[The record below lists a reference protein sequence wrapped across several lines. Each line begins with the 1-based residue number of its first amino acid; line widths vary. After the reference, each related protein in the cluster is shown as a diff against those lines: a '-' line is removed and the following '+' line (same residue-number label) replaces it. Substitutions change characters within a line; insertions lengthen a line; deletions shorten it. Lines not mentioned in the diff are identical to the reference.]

1 MTQSEFEFLE
11 ANKYNF
17 TTVDVGFVRN
27 LSEPI
32 LNQYHDIYKKY
43 IDSSYILTAWCSNC
57 VFKMIEKLSVWYKTA
72 TVDPEIP
79 TLMATTNFVF
89 PDSLDDIQADENGSV
104 EMSEPAVE
112 QKKRGR
118 KKLNP

>member
-11 ANKYNF
+11 ANKMNF
-17 TTVDVGFVRN
+17 ETVAVGFVRN

-32 LNQYHDIYKKY
+32 LNEYHTIYKKY

-57 VFKMIEKLSVWYKTA
+57 VFKMIERLADWYKSQDKQP
-72 TVDPEIP
+72 VVP

-89 PDSLDDIQADENGSV
+89 PDGLDDIAPTDQSV
-104 EMSEPAVE
+104 EQPTE
-112 QKKRGR
+112 KKRGR